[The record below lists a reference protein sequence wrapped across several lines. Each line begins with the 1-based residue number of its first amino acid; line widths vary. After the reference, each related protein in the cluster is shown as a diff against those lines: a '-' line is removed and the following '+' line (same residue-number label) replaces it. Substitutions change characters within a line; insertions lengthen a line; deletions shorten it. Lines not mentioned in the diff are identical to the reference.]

1 MKTLNQTCNSEK
13 SENNQMSRPAQTTE
27 DISLFHGPDRSAK
40 PPISDQ
46 PSPTDAELRAV
57 ADAIPHLVWSVRPDG
72 SCRYFNQKWVDY
84 TGVPVSMSVARGL
97 SGFIH
102 PDDVQRAAGLCTVTP
117 GSGKSVASVDCECR
131 LRRADGIYRWMLG
144 RLVPQCD
151 ASGNEVGWT
160 GTFTDIDDMKRAA
173 EEVERN
179 LYMSRIAGHAAHL
192 GGWVIELPG
201 RKLTWS
207 DECCLIHDRPP
218 GYQPT
223 LDEGINYFPEE
234 HRATVQRLVDACAR
248 DGTPYEF
255 TLPKFTAK
263 GRKIWVRSLGEAVR
277 DEDGHI
283 VRLQGAF
290 QDVSAQKL
298 TEARMQA
305 LEAQLTTTIEGISD
319 GFFILD
325 KEWKFLFINAPAQ
338 QLLRRTRKSLLGK
351 SLWSEFSGMAGS
363 AVQTHFFEAVSQ
375 RRTVRFEHFY
385 PPLAAWISVHAYP
398 AEPGLAVYFEDIT
411 ERRQQEAQ
419 LHLLETAVARIND
432 IVVIMDANAQDQ
444 QSGPRIVL
452 VNDAFERL
460 TGYGPEQAVGKTATL
475 LWGARTNLAEL
486 EKVRNAMKSWQP
498 ARAEMVA
505 YTSTGREL
513 WLEIDVAPIA
523 AGGGRFTHWVAVGRD
538 ITERRQQKQLILD
551 LNSELED
558 RVLRRT
564 EQLAA
569 ANRELESFAYSV
581 SHDLRSPLNTVHGFT
596 QLLMKID
603 AGNISEKGR
612 YYLDRIGAGAKQ
624 MGDLIEGLLTLADLT
639 RDAIKLEPLDI
650 SGMARSIESDLRLRD
665 PQREV
670 EFVIEDR
677 LKAEGDP
684 RLIHCVLQN
693 LLGNAWKFTSKRQV
707 ARIHFGR
714 ELLASGEWCFCVRDN
729 GAGFDMA
736 FVHKLFGTFER
747 LHSPGDFP
755 GAGIGLATV
764 QRVIERHGGSVWAE
778 GTIGG
783 GATFY
788 FTMVTSRAATQPTD
802 ARTPGDEHMSRY

>member
-1 MKTLNQTCNSEK
+1 MQTPDEIALFSGREQ
-13 SENNQMSRPAQTTE
+13 SA
-27 DISLFHGPDRSAK
+27 SLPEF
-40 PPISDQ
+40 DQ

-57 ADAIPHLVWSVRPDG
+57 ADAIPHLVWSLRPDG

-84 TGVPVSMSVARGL
+84 TGVPAAMSVARGL
-97 SGFIH
+97 PGFIH
-102 PDDVQRAAGLCTVTP
+102 PDDIQRAAGLCIIMP
-117 GSGKSVASVDCECR
+117 GGSASAASVDCECR
-131 LRRADGIYRWMLG
+131 LRRADGAYRWMLG
-144 RLVPQCD
+144 RLVPQRD
-151 ASGNEVGWT
+151 ASGNDAGWT

-173 EEVERN
+173 EAVERN
-179 LYMSRIAGHAAHL
+179 LYMSRVASHCAHL
-192 GGWVIELPG
+192 GGWAIELPE

-207 DECCLIHDRPP
+207 DECCLIHDCPP

-223 LDEGINYFPEE
+223 LDEGIGYFPEE
-234 HRATVQRLVDACAR
+234 HRATIRRLVEACAR
-248 DGTPYEF
+248 EGTPYEF
-255 TLPKFTAK
+255 TLPKVTAK

-277 DEDGHI
+277 DGNGRI

-290 QDVSAQKL
+290 QDVTAQKL

-305 LEAQLTTTIEGISD
+305 LEAQLTTTIESISD

-325 KEWKFLFINAPAQ
+325 KEWKFLFINAPAE
-338 QLLRRTRKSLLGK
+338 QLLRRTRDSLLGK
-351 SLWSEFSGMAGS
+351 TLWSELTGMAGS
-363 AVQTHFFEAVSQ
+363 AVHSHFFEAATE

-385 PPLAAWISVHAYP
+385 APLGAWMSVRAYP
-398 AEPGLAVYFEDIT
+398 AEVGLAVYFEDIT

-419 LHLLETAVARIND
+419 LHLLETAVARTND
-432 IVVIMDANAQDQ
+432 IVVIMEADAAEPEA
-444 QSGPRIVL
+444 GPHIVF
-452 VNDAFERL
+452 VNDAFARL
-460 TGYGPEQAVGKTATL
+460 TGYGLEQAVGKTPMM
-475 LWGARTNLAEL
+475 LWGARTNLVEL
-486 EKVRNAMKSWQP
+486 DRVRNAMKSWQP

-505 YTSTGREL
+505 YSSTGREL

-538 ITERRQQKQLILD
+538 ITERRQQKQLILN

-581 SHDLRSPLNTVHGFT
+581 SHDLRSPLNTVHGFA
-596 QLLMKID
+596 QLLTKID
-603 AGNISEKGR
+603 AGNLSEKGR
-612 YYLDRIGAGAKQ
+612 YYLDRVGAGAKQ

-639 RDAIKLEPLDI
+639 RDAIKLEPLDL
-650 SGMARSIESDLRLRD
+650 SGMARSIERDLRLRE
-665 PQREV
+665 PHREV
-670 EFVIEDR
+670 ELVIEDH

-684 RLIHCVLQN
+684 RLIYAVLHN
-693 LLGNAWKFTSKRQV
+693 LLGNAWKFTAKRQV
-707 ARIHFGR
+707 ARIQLGR
-714 ELLASGEWCFCVRDN
+714 ELMASGEWCFCVRDN

-736 FVHKLFGTFER
+736 FVHKLFGIFER

-764 QRVIERHGGSVWAE
+764 QRVIERHGGNVWAE
-778 GTIGG
+778 GTVGG
-783 GATFY
+783 GANFY

-802 ARTPGDEHMSRY
+802 ARTPGDGHMSRY